1 MACVISQS
9 LTICILTSYFTE
21 AQYSVGF
28 GDICPGADMD
38 IIGRTFIVLLS
49 FCGLG
54 MFCGPVMDFASSWTQ
69 DVPGGAIGA
78 ALTTLTLGVGL
89 FTVLEGFT
97 ETEAAYFTF
106 IVGST
111 IGYGDKSPSS
121 DAGKIAAAIF
131 AILVINVTGGLLEPA
146 ASFLSS
152 YCTKKDVPAI
162 EGTGNEKKEL

>member
-1 MACVISQS
+1 
-9 LTICILTSYFTE
+9 
-21 AQYSVGF
+21 
-28 GDICPGADMD
+28 MD
-38 IIGRTFIVLLS
+38 IIGRAFIVVLS

-78 ALTTLTLGVGL
+78 ALTTLALGIGL
-89 FTVLEGFT
+89 FTVLEDFS
-97 ETEAAYFTF
+97 ETESAYFTF

-111 IGYGDKSPSS
+111 IGYGDMSPSS

-131 AILVINVTGGLLEPA
+131 AVLVINVTGGLLEPA

-152 YCTKKDVPAI
+152 YCTKKPAI
-162 EGTGNEKKEL
+162 EGNGTGKKEL

>member
-1 MACVISQS
+1 
-9 LTICILTSYFTE
+9 
-21 AQYSVGF
+21 
-28 GDICPGADMD
+28 MD
-38 IIGRTFIVLLS
+38 IIGRAFIVVLS

-78 ALTTLTLGVGL
+78 ALTTLALGVGL
-89 FTVLEGFT
+89 FTVLEDFS

-106 IVGST
+106 IIGST

-131 AILVINVTGGLLEPA
+131 AVLVINVTGGLLEPA

-152 YCTKKDVPAI
+152 YCTKKDAPAL
-162 EGTGNEKKEL
+162 EGSDTGKKEL

>member
-1 MACVISQS
+1 
-9 LTICILTSYFTE
+9 
-21 AQYSVGF
+21 
-28 GDICPGADMD
+28 MD
-38 IIGRTFIVLLS
+38 IIGRAFIVVLS

-78 ALTTLTLGVGL
+78 ALTTLALGVGL
-89 FTVLEGFT
+89 FTVLEDFS

-106 IVGST
+106 IIGST

-131 AILVINVTGGLLEPA
+131 AVLVINVTGGLLEPA

-152 YCTKKDVPAI
+152 YCTKKDAPAL
-162 EGTGNEKKEL
+162 EGSDTGNKEL

>member
-1 MACVISQS
+1 
-9 LTICILTSYFTE
+9 
-21 AQYSVGF
+21 
-28 GDICPGADMD
+28 MD
-38 IIGRTFIVLLS
+38 IIGRAFIVVLS

-78 ALTTLTLGVGL
+78 ALTTLALGIGL
-89 FTVLEGFT
+89 FTVLEDFS

-106 IVGST
+106 IIGST

-131 AILVINVTGGLLEPA
+131 AVLVINVTGGLLEPA

-152 YCTKKDVPAI
+152 YCTKKDAPAL
-162 EGTGNEKKEL
+162 EGSDTGKKEL

>member
-1 MACVISQS
+1 
-9 LTICILTSYFTE
+9 
-21 AQYSVGF
+21 
-28 GDICPGADMD
+28 MD
-38 IIGRTFIVLLS
+38 IIGRAFIVVLS

-69 DVPGGAIGA
+69 DAPGGAIGA
-78 ALTTLTLGVGL
+78 ALTTLALGIGL
-89 FTVLEGFT
+89 FTVLEDFS

-106 IVGST
+106 IIGST

-131 AILVINVTGGLLEPA
+131 AVLVINVTGGLLEPA

-152 YCTKKDVPAI
+152 YCTKKDAPAL
-162 EGTGNEKKEL
+162 EGSDTGKKEL

>member
-1 MACVISQS
+1 MD
-9 LTICILTSYFTE
+9 
-21 AQYSVGF
+21 QYRVGF

-38 IIGRTFIVLLS
+38 IIGRAFIVVLS

-78 ALTTLTLGVGL
+78 ALTTLALGIGL
-89 FTVLEGFT
+89 FTVLEGFS

-152 YCTKKDVPAI
+152 YCTKRDAPAI
-162 EGTGNEKKEL
+162 EGNGTGKKEL

>member
-9 LTICILTSYFTE
+9 LIICILTSYFTE

-38 IIGRTFIVLLS
+38 TIGRTFIVLLS

-97 ETEAAYFTF
+97 ETEAVYFTF
-106 IVGST
+106 VVGST

-152 YCTKKDVPAI
+152 YCMKKNVPAI

>member
-1 MACVISQS
+1 
-9 LTICILTSYFTE
+9 
-21 AQYSVGF
+21 
-28 GDICPGADMD
+28 MD
-38 IIGRTFIVLLS
+38 IIGRAFIVVLS

-78 ALTTLTLGVGL
+78 ALTTLALGIGL
-89 FTVLEGFT
+89 FTVLEDFS

-106 IVGST
+106 IIGST

-131 AILVINVTGGLLEPA
+131 AVLVINVTGGLLEPA

-152 YCTKKDVPAI
+152 YCTKKDAPAL
-162 EGTGNEKKEL
+162 EGSDTGNKEL

>member
-1 MACVISQS
+1 MSQYLIIYF
-9 LTICILTSYFTE
+9 LTPPHPMD
-21 AQYSVGF
+21 QYRVGF

-38 IIGRTFIVLLS
+38 IIGRSFIVVLS

-54 MFCGPVMDFASSWTQ
+54 MFCGPVMDYASSWTQ

-78 ALTTLTLGVGL
+78 ALTTLALGIGL

-106 IVGST
+106 VVGST

-121 DAGKIAAAIF
+121 DAGKIAAAVF
-131 AILVINVTGGLLEPA
+131 AVLVINVTGGLLEPA

-152 YCTKKDVPAI
+152 YCTKKDAPAI
-162 EGTGNEKKEL
+162 EGNGTGKKEL

>member
-1 MACVISQS
+1 
-9 LTICILTSYFTE
+9 
-21 AQYSVGF
+21 
-28 GDICPGADMD
+28 MD
-38 IIGRTFIVLLS
+38 IIGRAFIVVLS

-78 ALTTLTLGVGL
+78 ALTTLALGIGL
-89 FTVLEGFT
+89 FTVLEDFS
-97 ETEAAYFTF
+97 ETESAYFTF

-111 IGYGDKSPSS
+111 IGYGDMSPSS

-131 AILVINVTGGLLEPA
+131 AVLVINVTGGLLEPA

-152 YCTKKDVPAI
+152 YCTKKDAPAL
-162 EGTGNEKKEL
+162 EGNGTGKKEL

>member
-1 MACVISQS
+1 
-9 LTICILTSYFTE
+9 
-21 AQYSVGF
+21 
-28 GDICPGADMD
+28 MD
-38 IIGRTFIVLLS
+38 IIGRAFIVVLS

-78 ALTTLTLGVGL
+78 ALTTLALGIGL
-89 FTVLEGFT
+89 FTVLEGFS

-111 IGYGDKSPSS
+111 IGYADKSPSS

-152 YCTKKDVPAI
+152 YCTKRDAPAI
-162 EGTGNEKKEL
+162 EGNGTGKKEL

>member
-1 MACVISQS
+1 
-9 LTICILTSYFTE
+9 
-21 AQYSVGF
+21 
-28 GDICPGADMD
+28 MD
-38 IIGRTFIVLLS
+38 IIGRAFIVVLS

-54 MFCGPVMDFASSWTQ
+54 MFCGPVMDSASSWTQ

-78 ALTTLTLGVGL
+78 ALTTLALGIGL
-89 FTVLEGFT
+89 FTVLEGFS

-152 YCTKKDVPAI
+152 YCTKRDAPAI
-162 EGTGNEKKEL
+162 EGNGTGKKEL

>member
-1 MACVISQS
+1 
-9 LTICILTSYFTE
+9 
-21 AQYSVGF
+21 
-28 GDICPGADMD
+28 MD
-38 IIGRTFIVLLS
+38 IIGRAFIVVLS

-78 ALTTLTLGVGL
+78 ALTTLALGIGL
-89 FTVLEGFT
+89 FTVLEGFS

-111 IGYGDKSPSS
+111 IGYGDKSPTS

-152 YCTKKDVPAI
+152 YCTKRDAPAI
-162 EGTGNEKKEL
+162 EGNGTGKKEL